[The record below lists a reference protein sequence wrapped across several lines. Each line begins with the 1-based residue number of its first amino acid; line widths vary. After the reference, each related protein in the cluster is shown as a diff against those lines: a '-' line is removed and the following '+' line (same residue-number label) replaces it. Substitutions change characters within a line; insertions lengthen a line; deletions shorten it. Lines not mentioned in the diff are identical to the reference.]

1 MIRKI
6 NDQAYQKRESLN
18 SENYFTIQELTT
30 LPPLFD
36 FIDCVI
42 DEKTKFQMFLAGNDD
57 GVALRF
63 FWNNYYEKKT
73 LNTWSKLAS
82 RAKGYILDIG
92 AHTGVFSLAAMASN
106 NNINVISFEP
116 HFMNFSRLL
125 LNFRANRFSNFNAF
139 MFCVGNN
146 NSLVPFSIST
156 DINYLTTGGSI
167 GNRNNGTSSSIQ
179 QIALDKFLPIDVIK
193 NVSLIKIDV
202 EGYEPNCLD
211 GMHNVLDNSPTIFF
225 ECINSESGQKVQE
238 ILSKYNYI
246 FYEIDDLAG
255 TINPADKIVAHYDD
269 GKILMNRINR
279 IASIKKLFD

>member
-1 MIRKI
+1 LITKI
-6 NDQAYQKRESLN
+6 NNQAYQKRESLN
-18 SENYFTIQELTT
+18 SENYFTIQELLA
-30 LPPLFD
+30 LPPLFN

-42 DEKTKFQMFLAGNDD
+42 DNKTKFHMFLAGNDD

-63 FWNNYYEKKT
+63 FWNSYYEKKT

-82 RAKGYILDIG
+82 KAKGYILDIG

-106 NNINVISFEP
+106 SNVNVISFEP

-125 LNFRANRFSNFNAF
+125 LNFRANQFLNFNAF
-139 MFCVGNN
+139 MFCVGDK

-156 DINYLTTGGSI
+156 DINYLTTGGSV
-167 GNRNNGTSSSIQ
+167 GNRNDGTSLSIQ

-202 EGYEPNCLD
+202 EGYEPHCLN
-211 GMHNVLDNSPTIFF
+211 GMHNVLELGATIFF

-238 ILSKYNYI
+238 ILSKYKYK
-246 FYEIDDLAG
+246 FYEIDDLAE
-255 TINPADKIVAHYDD
+255 TINPVDKIVAHFND
-269 GKILMNRINR
+269 GKVLMSRINR
-279 IASIKKLFD
+279 IASIKSIF